1 MQSGKNNYRR
11 AVIAIAKFEHAMR
24 NVSRLVCQNCHTWCL
39 VTNYKT
45 DYVCNR
51 CKTNKYDQSHFLNEN
66 YQPIWYD
73 DNNGI
78 RWDVPVEL
86 SGLTTQEELV
96 IQRNTPYVPIIH
108 LHQGSLGLKGH
119 CIVFEQELY
128 GDINQLPQLQSN
140 IVHFNQQYGSCVT
153 RKKQKQMFIKIRQ
166 QKVIDGLKS

>member
-1 MQSGKNNYRR
+1 
-11 AVIAIAKFEHAMR
+11 MR

-51 CKTNKYDQSHFLNEN
+51 CKTNKYNQSHFLNEN

-108 LHQGSLGLKGH
+108 LYQGSLGLKGH
-119 CIVFEQELY
+119 CIF
-128 GDINQLPQLQSN
+128 
-140 IVHFNQQYGSCVT
+140 F
-153 RKKQKQMFIKIRQ
+153 
-166 QKVIDGLKS
+166 

>member
-1 MQSGKNNYRR
+1 MQ
-11 AVIAIAKFEHAMR
+11 
-24 NVSRLVCQNCHTWCL
+24 
-39 VTNYKT
+39 
-45 DYVCNR
+45 
-51 CKTNKYDQSHFLNEN
+51 TNKYNQSHFLNAN

-108 LHQGSLGLKGH
+108 FYHGSLGLKGH

-128 GDINQLPQLQSN
+128 GDINQLSQLQS
-140 IVHFNQQYGSCVT
+140 
-153 RKKQKQMFIKIRQ
+153 KI
-166 QKVIDGLKS
+166 